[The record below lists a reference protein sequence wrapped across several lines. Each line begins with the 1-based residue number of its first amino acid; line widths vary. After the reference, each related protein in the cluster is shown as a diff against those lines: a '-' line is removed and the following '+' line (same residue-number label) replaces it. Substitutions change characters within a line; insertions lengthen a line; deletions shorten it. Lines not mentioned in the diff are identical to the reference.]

1 MLSKNWCCTF
11 CTHYNED
18 PEYWFYDEL
27 IYILLK
33 WILVYYSSTTSDS
46 DNVEAAAA
54 AQPRSQR
61 RFVFAKKSSQ
71 KDFQCKE
78 WWNDPK
84 KW

>member
-1 MLSKNWCCTF
+1 MINF
-11 CTHYNED
+11 D
-18 PEYWFYDEL
+18 
-27 IYILLK
+27 ILLN

-78 WWNDPK
+78 KWNDSEIDRYTIAYYGK
-84 KW
+84 KSIW

>member
-1 MLSKNWCCTF
+1 MWDVNVGTYDVWNLML
-11 CTHYNED
+11 CTHSNED
-18 PEYWFYDEL
+18 PVYIHFMINFD
-27 IYILLK
+27 ILLN

-78 WWNDPK
+78 
-84 KW
+84 